1 MLSTQGSVDLER
13 LAFLALASI
22 KGVGH
27 KTLHAMARDGKRFG
41 DALAINH
48 TDEAIE
54 LLRHFGARIDGS
66 SGADWSKVR
75 RQAFDRASRLLDE
88 FSSDGTQILF
98 PGDHSFPRA
107 LLDLPN
113 PPYWLFVKGDADVLN
128 RPTLAVVGT
137 RDPSEDGRF
146 LAQFVGACL
155 TEWNV
160 PTISGLAVGIDQI
173 VHTWSLRAKLPT
185 VAILGTGIHSD
196 YPKGA
201 AELRE
206 QIVAQGGALLTEYLP
221 RELYSAQ
228 NFVMRNRLQAALS
241 RLLIPVEWNPR
252 SGTAHTIRFASSLKR
267 PIACLR
273 MPDWEANRVTLS
285 KGLGAETGRVF
296 TIPGEEAEF
305 RNYVKNAVERPLIVE
320 PPQLSLFGLE

>member
-1 MLSTQGSVDLER
+1 MLSIEGSAHSER
-13 LAFLALASI
+13 LAFLALASV

-41 DALAINH
+41 DALAINR

-66 SGADWSKVR
+66 SGTEWHKVR
-75 RQAFDRASRLLDE
+75 RQAFERASRLLGE
-88 FSSDGTQILF
+88 FSGDGTKILF
-98 PGDHSFPRA
+98 QGDHSFPRA

-113 PPYWLFVKGDADVLN
+113 PPFWLFVKGDAGVLN

-137 RDPSEDGRF
+137 RNPSEDGRF

-155 TEWNV
+155 AEWKM

-173 VHTWSLRAKLPT
+173 IHSWSLRAKLPT
-185 VAILGTGIHSD
+185 VAILGTAIHSD

-201 AELRE
+201 AELKK
-206 QIVAQGGALLTEYLP
+206 QIVAQGGALVTEYLP
-221 RELYSAQ
+221 RETYSAQ

-241 RLLIPVEWNPR
+241 RVLIPVEWYPR
-252 SGTAHTIRFASSLKR
+252 SGSAHTIRFASSLKR

-273 MPDWEANRVTLS
+273 MPDWEIGRLTLS
-285 KGLGAETGRVF
+285 RELGAETGRIF
-296 TIPGEEAEF
+296 TVPGEEGEF
-305 RNYVKNAVERPLIVE
+305 RNYVKSAVERPIGVE
-320 PPQLSLFGLE
+320 RPQLSQFGFE